1 MVPENTRGWKTGFGT
16 GAAAV
21 EGADAFLFPVPA
33 LPWVMKEPPS
43 IKAEPIACSTVN
55 FSCSITTANIIANGT
70 CSWTTGAVRFT
81 PISWLDLYPVG
92 LIVAVAANDEMH
104 DALACQ

>member
-1 MVPENTRGWKTGFGT
+1 VLRGSCEGT
-16 GAAAV
+16 VGMGVAAV
-21 EGADAFLFPVPA
+21 SGADAFLFPLPA

-81 PISWLDLYPVG
+81 PISWLDL
-92 LIVAVAANDEMH
+92 
-104 DALACQ
+104 